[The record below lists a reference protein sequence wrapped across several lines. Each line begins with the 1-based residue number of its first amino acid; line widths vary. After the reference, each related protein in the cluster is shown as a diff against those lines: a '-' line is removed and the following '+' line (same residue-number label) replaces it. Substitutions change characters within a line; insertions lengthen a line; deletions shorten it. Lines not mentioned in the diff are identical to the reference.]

1 VNQPSGV
8 VHVKLAPENLE
19 WLRKEARESGL
30 SQVKLVNILIEF
42 ARNSGMQIRPDVKPV
57 PG

>member
-1 VNQPSGV
+1 M
-8 VHVKLAPENLE
+8 HVKLAPENLE

-42 ARNSGMQIRPDVKPV
+42 ARNSGMQIRPDVKPIT
-57 PG
+57 G